1 MSAKRITITD
11 IARESGASP
20 TTVSLVLRDKP
31 GIGADTRDRV
41 LAVAQSL
48 GYERKQTAP
57 VRDGK
62 VRTVAILFRAR
73 TRSPFDKSLGVN
85 PFYSWVL
92 TGMEAVARTK
102 RMNLIY
108 GTLAVNDANQII
120 DVPDHLLS
128 QALDGVAMIGAFSE
142 DSARALVGSGAFP
155 VVLVDGPALPQQFD
169 VVASDNVGGA
179 RQAVEYLFAAGHRQV
194 GLVSPAESINPNFAQ
209 REEGYRM
216 AMTAAGREPMH
227 PQDRT
232 PAAIRAMLAAWPGVT
247 ALFCVNDVFATEL
260 IRTTDELG
268 IEVPGAL
275 SVVGFDDT
283 DHASASS
290 PPLTTMAVDKVSM
303 GRLAIHQLD
312 YRMAWPDA
320 AESCLVLSPRLIA
333 RGTVAPPMA
342 APFATSTEQI
352 AAG

>member
-31 GIGADTRDRV
+31 GIGTDTRDRV
-41 LAVAQSL
+41 LAAAQSL
-48 GYERKQTAP
+48 GYERKVPSGRVDQKLT
-57 VRDGK
+57 
-62 VRTVAILFRAR
+62 TVAILFRAR
-73 TRSPFDKSLGVN
+73 TRSPFDRSLGVN

-92 TGMEAVARTK
+92 TGMESVARTK

-108 GTLAVNDANQII
+108 GTLAVNDDNQII

-142 DSARALVGSGAFP
+142 DSAQALVGSGTFP
-155 VVLVDGPALPQQFD
+155 VVLVDGPAMPQQFD

-209 REEGYRM
+209 REEGYRL
-216 AMTAAGREPMH
+216 AMMAAGMEPL
-227 PQDRT
+227 PAQDRT

-260 IRTTDELG
+260 IRAADELG
-268 IEVPGAL
+268 IEVPDAL

-283 DHASASS
+283 DHASAST

-303 GRLAIHQLD
+303 GRQAIHQLD

-320 AESCLVLSPRLIA
+320 ARSCLVLSPRLIA
-333 RGTVAPPMA
+333 RGTVAPPNHA
-342 APFATSTEQI
+342 SIAISNDQI